1 MVLFGSGCL
10 PGSGALGA
18 RAGADLQCTGRLIN
32 LGPTRAP
39 IASGSH
45 RSEFRRAA
53 DGRRVL
59 SEVEIAG
66 CQKRAYYAL
75 TCEDWLW
82 TWDRCAWR
90 LQPAWA
96 PYFAAR

>member
-1 MVLFGSGCL
+1 MVLLGSGCL
-10 PGSGALGA
+10 PGYGAL
-18 RAGADLQCTGRLIN
+18 RAQAAADLRCNGRLIN
-32 LGPTRAP
+32 FGPTRTP
-39 IASGSH
+39 LDGRH
-45 RSEFRRAA
+45 RSQWRLAA

-59 SEVEIAG
+59 GENEMVG

-82 TWDRCAWR
+82 TPGRCAWR
-90 LQPAWA
+90 LQPEWA